1 MPESQSL
8 SIAQRNTIR
17 LRAAKLSLVVGLLI
31 CSGKFLA
38 FYITDSSAVL
48 SDALESIV
56 NIVAAGL
63 MLVSII
69 VAAQP
74 ADENHP
80 YGHGKVE
87 FVSAGVEG
95 TLIFLAG
102 LLILGQAFHEIWVG
116 PHVER
121 IGAGLW
127 LVAGVTLL
135 NAWLGWHLIRVGRK
149 THSPALE
156 ADGHHLLTDVV
167 TSLGVMLG
175 LGLVAVTGLMI
186 LDPLTAIVLAIY
198 ILYTGGKLFREALG
212 GLLDE
217 ANPALLQRITDS
229 LEENRE
235 PWLIGAHSL
244 RVRRSGSHYHT
255 DLHVEVPRYLDADR
269 LHEIHEQL
277 SSQISEATGSSAEAI
292 VHFDP
297 CRPRQC
303 HGCTMD
309 PCSKRAFPLESRNP
323 LSFSEVTRE
332 DQNLETGAPVHSSL
346 E

>member
-1 MPESQSL
+1 MSDSKSPSFSE
-8 SIAQRNTIR
+8 RNVIR
-17 LRAAKLSLVVGLLI
+17 QRAARLSLVVGLLI
-31 CSGKFLA
+31 CFGKFLA
-38 FYITDSSAVL
+38 FWITDSSAVL

-56 NIVAAGL
+56 NVVASGL
-63 MLVSII
+63 MLISIL

-116 PHVER
+116 PQVKH
-121 IGAGLW
+121 IGTGLW

-135 NAWLGWHLIRVGRK
+135 NAWLGWHLIRVGRS

-156 ADGHHLLTDVV
+156 ADGRHLLTDVV
-167 TSLGVMLG
+167 TSVGVMLG
-175 LGLVAVTGLMI
+175 LGLVALTGLMI
-186 LDPLTAIVLAIY
+186 LDPLTAIVLAMY

-217 ANPALLQRITDS
+217 ADPALLQCITDT

-235 PWLIGAHSL
+235 PWFIGAHSL

-269 LHEIHEQL
+269 LHDIHDQV
-277 SSQISEATGSSAEAI
+277 SNQICEATGSSAEAI

-303 HGCTMD
+303 HRCAMD
-309 PCSKRAFPLESRNP
+309 PCPKRQFPLERRDP

-332 DQNLETGAPVHSSL
+332 DENLETGAPVNTSF